1 MIEWTKLENAP
12 RVLLEAELVPAQGDR
27 FQPTG
32 FADLGAAQYM
42 RPDGTEMLLVESAQS
57 IANRL
62 EKTCLDGDGPD
73 IDRDLAGLPYVT
85 ATLDSGGKVKTLH
98 MSSLVE
104 AHRLASPYFIKSPF
118 GEKLAEEMEYTQ
130 KGPLNWKKIYSV
142 LF

>member
-57 IANRL
+57 VANRL

-73 IDRDLAGLPYVT
+73 LDPGLAGLPYLLARLEG
-85 ATLDSGGKVKTLH
+85 ATPEAIRT
-98 MSSLVE
+98 SSLVE
-104 AHRLASPYFIKSPF
+104 PHRLASPYFLRSQFADRKSTR
-118 GEKLAEEMEYTQ
+118 L
-130 KGPLNWKKIYSV
+130 
-142 LF
+142 